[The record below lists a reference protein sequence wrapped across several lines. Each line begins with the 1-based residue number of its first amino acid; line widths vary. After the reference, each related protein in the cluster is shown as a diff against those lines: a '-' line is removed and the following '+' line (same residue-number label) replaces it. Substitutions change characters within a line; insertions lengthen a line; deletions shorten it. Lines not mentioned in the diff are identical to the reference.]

1 MRIEYGEIG
10 EITKCLQKKYYTK
23 IDSKKGFDA
32 YLLEKDNL
40 GISDQLQ

>member
-10 EITKCLQKKYYTK
+10 EITNYTK
-23 IDSKKGFDA
+23 IYCKKGFDA

-40 GISDQLQ
+40 GSSDQLQ

>member
-10 EITKCLQKKYYTK
+10 EITKYYTK
-23 IDSKKGFDA
+23 IDCNKGFDA

-40 GISDQLQ
+40 GSSDKLQ